1 MPPAG
6 VHAISASRRR
16 ATLGLK
22 VRYRKSLTAAPG
34 ENSANLG
41 LLHFQDILFFV
52 CDDGVDPR
60 MPSLTNS
67 SAFFLARSTSS
78 ALAPPS
84 LSTAD
89 AKSRAS

>member
-6 VHAISASRRR
+6 FHATLRIRRR

-22 VRYRKSLTAAPG
+22 VRYRKSLTG
-34 ENSANLG
+34 SRRTLGDLG
-41 LLHFQDILFFV
+41 LLHLQDVLFFV
-52 CDDGVDPR
+52 CDDGVNTVR

-78 ALAPPS
+78 ALASPS